1 MKYVQIPICAGLFRI
16 AHTQKKKHNL
26 YYSYFGL
33 GFYMFVLLGTGQR
46 PRSRSVDP
54 RAENRFSAAKLVGD
68 PRIQVLM

>member
-1 MKYVQIPICAGLFRI
+1 
-16 AHTQKKKHNL
+16 
-26 YYSYFGL
+26 
-33 GFYMFVLLGTGQR
+33 MFVLLGTGQP